1 MLQAALKSFNQTRFF
16 LSHNFQ
22 EPTRILLALKPI
34 LNQLIDLDTES
45 KQPAAAAAL
54 EANCFQFHSFVF

>member
-34 LNQLIDLDTES
+34 LNQLIDLDTE
-45 KQPAAAAAL
+45 QPAAAAAL
-54 EANCFQFHSFVF
+54 EVNCFHFHSFVF